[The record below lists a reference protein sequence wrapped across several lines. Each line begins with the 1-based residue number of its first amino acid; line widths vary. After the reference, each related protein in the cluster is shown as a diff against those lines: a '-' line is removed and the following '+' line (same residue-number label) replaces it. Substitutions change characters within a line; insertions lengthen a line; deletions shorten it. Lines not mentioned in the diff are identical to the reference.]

1 LQNLTVSRLCPAL
14 KTGKEIHGMT
24 METPTQNNIAV
35 IGAGVAGLAIA
46 CRLAAKGA
54 KVTVFEKKRHSR
66 R

>member
-1 LQNLTVSRLCPAL
+1 
-14 KTGKEIHGMT
+14 